1 VFGIHPAQAPTN
13 VDNPD
18 PALDFILGCAPFSR
32 GARLLIEAALRG
44 MARERT
50 LFVAIQVKRR
60 L

>member
-1 VFGIHPAQAPTN
+1 
-13 VDNPD
+13 
-18 PALDFILGCAPFSR
+18 LDFILGCAPFSR